1 MKSVEAL
8 SAILGI
14 AMVSGVNLYAAILT
28 LGLGLR
34 FGWISGLPPELAV
47 VSHPAVLVAAGVFYL
62 AEFVADKIPFFTPIW
77 DGVHTVIRPIGA
89 AMLAFGAASE
99 MSPLAQIAA
108 VLFAGSIA
116 LGTHS
121 TKMGVRLLAHAAPE
135 PGTHSLL
142 SVGEDIG
149 VVALLLLAY
158 QHPYIAL
165 PILVALLVAMILVL
179 PLLLRILRFIV
190 ACCLGRL
197 MSFGADAD
205 PSDVPAWVQEQ
216 AGRATPVRLFAR
228 KGRLPRLSMGYLV
241 GEHFLH
247 KSWFRVR
254 RRPVGDLSE
263 ATITRGLFAEVIL
276 LADGTSFYLT
286 KEWRK
291 CWAERGGAGIPAGAA
306 RIEPVPLQD
315 SAKMS

>member
-34 FGWISGLPPELAV
+34 FGWLSGMPPELAI
-47 VSHPAVLVAAGVFYL
+47 VSHPAVLITAGIFYV
-62 AEFVADKIPFFTPIW
+62 AEFIADKIPFFTPIW

-89 AMLAFGAASE
+89 AMLAFGAASD
-99 MSPLAQIAA
+99 MSPIAQVAA

-121 TKMGVRLLAHAAPE
+121 TKMGVRLLAHSAPE
-135 PGTHSLL
+135 PATHSFL
-142 SVGEDIG
+142 SLVEDIG

-158 QHPYIAL
+158 QYPYVAL
-165 PILVALLVAMILVL
+165 PVLGGLLLAMILVL

-197 MSFGADAD
+197 LSFGMDAD
-205 PSDVPAWVQEQ
+205 KSDVPVWIQE
-216 AGRATPVRLFAR
+216 RARGETPVRLFAR
-228 KGRLPRLSMGYLV
+228 KGRLPRLAMGYLV
-241 GEHFLH
+241 GNDFFYRR
-247 KSWFRVR
+247 WFRVR
-254 RRPVGDLSE
+254 KYHVPGWRE
-263 ATITRGLFAEVIL
+263 ATVSRGLFAEVIL
-276 LADGTSFYLT
+276 LPDGASFYLT

-291 CWAERGGAGIPAGAA
+291 CWEERGGPTQRGEAGGLE
-306 RIEPVPLQD
+306 RLPLQD

>member
-34 FGWISGLPPELAV
+34 YGWIFGLPPELAI

-77 DGVHTVIRPIGA
+77 DGVHTVIRPVGA

-99 MSPLAQIAA
+99 MSPLAQVAA
-108 VLFAGSIA
+108 VLFAGSVA

-121 TKMGVRLLAHAAPE
+121 TKMGVRILAHAAPE
-135 PGTHSLL
+135 PAAHSLL
-142 SVGEDIG
+142 SVAEDIG

-165 PILVALLVAMILVL
+165 PVLGALLVAMVAVL
-179 PLLLRILRFIV
+179 PLLLRILRFVV
-190 ACCLGRL
+190 ACVLGRL
-197 MSFGADAD
+197 FSFWAHADK
-205 PSDVPAWVQEQ
+205 SDVPVWIQEQ
-216 AGRATPVRLFAR
+216 ARGEVPVRLYVR
-228 KGRLPRLSMGYLV
+228 KGRFPRLVLGYLV
-241 GEHFLH
+241 GREFLY

-254 RRPVGDLSE
+254 KRPIDGLTS
-263 ATITRGLFAEVIL
+263 ATVSRGLFAEVIL

-291 CWAERGGAGIPAGAA
+291 CWEERSGSGLGAEAVPAGA
-306 RIEPVPLQD
+306 VPLQD

>member
-34 FGWISGLPPELAV
+34 FGWISGLPPELAI
-47 VSHPAVLVAAGVFYL
+47 VSHPAVLTAAGLFYA

-77 DGVHTVIRPIGA
+77 DGLHTVIRPIGA

-99 MSPLAQIAA
+99 MSPMAQVAA
-108 VLFAGSIA
+108 VLFAGSVA

-121 TKMGVRLLAHAAPE
+121 TKMGVRLLAHSAPE
-135 PGTHSLL
+135 PASHSLL
-142 SVGEDIG
+142 SLAEDIG

-165 PILVALLVAMILVL
+165 PVLGALLVAMMMVL
-179 PLLLRILRFIV
+179 PLLLRILRFII

-197 MSFGADAD
+197 LSFGADAD
-205 PSDVPAWVQEQ
+205 KSDVPVWMQEHLH
-216 AGRATPVRLFAR
+216 GSTPVRLFAR
-228 KGRLPRLSMGYLV
+228 KGRLPRLTMGYLV
-241 GEHFLH
+241 GEDFFY
-247 KSWFRVR
+247 KRWFRVHKR
-254 RRPVGDLSE
+254 HIHGLLD
-263 ATITRGLFAEVIL
+263 ATISRGLFAEVIL
-276 LADGTSFYLT
+276 LPDGTSFYLT
-286 KEWRK
+286 KEWRR
-291 CWAERGGAGIPAGAA
+291 CWAARGSSTIPTSTVTVD
-306 RIEPVPLQD
+306 RVPLQD

>member
-8 SAILGI
+8 SAIIGI

-34 FGWISGLPPELAV
+34 YGWISGLPPELAIV
-47 VSHPAVLVAAGVFYL
+47 GHPAVLVAAGVFYL

-99 MSPLAQIAA
+99 MAPLAQVAA

-121 TKMGVRLLAHAAPE
+121 TKMGVRILAHAAPE
-135 PGTHSLL
+135 PAAHSLL
-142 SVGEDIG
+142 SVAEDIG

-165 PILVALLVAMILVL
+165 PVLGALLAAMIAVL
-179 PLLLRILRFIV
+179 PLLLRILRFVV
-190 ACCLGRL
+190 ACALGRL
-197 MSFGADAD
+197 FSFWGDAD
-205 PSDVPAWVQEQ
+205 KSDVPVWIQER
-216 AGRATPVRLFAR
+216 AGGEVPVRLYAR
-228 KGRLPRLSMGYLV
+228 KGRFPRLAEGYLV
-241 GEHFLH
+241 GDEFHY
-247 KSWFRVR
+247 KRWFRAR
-254 RRPVGDLSE
+254 KRPVPGLSD
-263 ATITRGLFAEVIL
+263 ATMSRGLFAEVIL

-291 CWAERGGAGIPAGAA
+291 CWAERTGLGIGTEVVPAGG
-306 RIEPVPLQD
+306 VPLQD